1 MRNYEISET
10 EEESLPWWAWT
21 LIGVGIG
28 AIVAAGVLTA
38 VFVLRKKKAEEGE
51 ERPEKLRVDT
61 TDDRT
66 VDVYASDE
74 EGDGAAS
81 EKPETVEE
89 AEAAEP
95 IAEETIEEVEP
106 VADGASAETDAE
118 QPTAETEP
126 KEKE

>member
-1 MRNYEISET
+1 MRNYEIPET

-89 AEAAEP
+89 AAEP
-95 IAEETIEEVEP
+95 IAEETIEKVEP
-106 VADGASAETDAE
+106 VADGALAETEAE

-126 KEKE
+126 KEEE